1 MNQES
6 ALNLQSGPKRSSSI
20 SFPFPSPNPKAIFHW
35 QRTWNRNRLN
45 KHSTRIGSDLSNQ
58 QQATF
63 VLLRLT
69 SQITLIQR
77 NFLQFP
83 HKQSFKWQAKW
94 GSAWG
99 IGLFSLAFHGH
110 VLPVTIPE
118 YSTYWHVCYL
128 LMSCSVK
135 KKLEYIQLYVP
146 FRSEASISS
155 CNLEIKGESNC
166 KQYTKSAGFLNSDFF
181 SSPQESIITGECFKF
196 YFSIFIE
203 HLLCAWHCSRNWV
216 CRNKLKK
223 GTVLMGSY
231 SNDTFKQLWS
241 TWTRE
246 KRMYT
251 WFTCCT
257 PESNTTLL
265 VSYTPIK
272 CFKKYWTMEKTQS
285 IINVHL

>member
-1 MNQES
+1 MGQCLRNWS
-6 ALNLQSGPKRSSSI
+6 FLTGISRSCASCDNSW
-20 SFPFPSPNPKAIFHW
+20 IFYLL
-35 QRTWNRNRLN
+35 TC
-45 KHSTRIGSDLSNQ
+45 
-58 QQATF
+58 
-63 VLLRLT
+63 VLLTHEL
-69 SQITLIQR
+69 
-77 NFLQFP
+77 
-83 HKQSFKWQAKW
+83 
-94 GSAWG
+94 
-99 IGLFSLAFHGH
+99 
-110 VLPVTIPE
+110 
-118 YSTYWHVCYL
+118 
-128 LMSCSVK
+128 SVK

-181 SSPQESIITGECFKF
+181 SSPQESIITGECFNF

-246 KRMYT
+246 KKNVYLIHLLYT
-251 WFTCCT
+251 WKQHNIVSKLY
-257 PESNTTLL
+257 SN
-265 VSYTPIK
+265 K
-272 CFKKYWTMEKTQS
+272 MF
-285 IINVHL
+285 